1 MWVFSLVTEMSLPSL
16 SLRQHSHLPTTL
28 NVSYNHGSDQWVSV
42 MLEFSKSY
50 FTFICIIQE
59 KELKHLRR
67 RYFTIGLLLCAKENK
82 ASVMTSQSFKSL
94 ILQNYPQKIILVRC
108 FIVLLA
114 FIDCCIE
121 YSVV

>member
-1 MWVFSLVTEMSLPSL
+1 MWVFSLVTEMNLPSL

-28 NVSYNHGSDQWVSV
+28 NVSYNHGSDQRVSV
-42 MLEFSKSY
+42 MLEFFKSY
-50 FTFICIIQE
+50 FTFICIFQE

-67 RYFTIGLLLCAKENK
+67 CFTMGLLLCIKENK

-94 ILQNYPQKIILVRC
+94 ILQNYPQKIILVRW

-114 FIDCCIE
+114 FIA
-121 YSVV
+121 